1 MIIHVVKPGENL
13 YSISRLYDTSPEKII
28 SDNELNDPNRLVV
41 GQTLVIT
48 NGDNQNKREV
58 VINGYTYPGIRDE
71 VLLNVLPNLSYI
83 TPFSYGFNPDGSLV
97 ELDDERI
104 IDMAIQNNVAPL
116 MLLTTMN
123 ADGTF
128 SSDKAS
134 KVLSDEIARDALI
147 DNIVKNLQSKN
158 YSGLDVDLEY
168 LSRDDRDNFTD
179 FIKTLSEVLHPLGYE
194 LTVALAPKS
203 SDEEVGLL
211 YEGHDYEALGRYADN
226 LLLMTYEWGYAY
238 GPPMAVSPIN
248 KVRSVLDYAVTQIDS
263 EKLLIGIPNY
273 GYDWTLPYVEGS
285 RAKALNNVA
294 AIDLARDTGAVIEY
308 DETAQAPF
316 FTYYDVE
323 GKEHI
328 VWFEDAR
335 SIQAKLELIEEYNL
349 LGAAYWTIMAPFPQ
363 NWLVLKNM
371 YNIKKI

>member
-1 MIIHVVKPGENL
+1 MIIHVVRPGENL
-13 YSISRLYDTSPEKII
+13 YSISILYDTSPEKII
-28 SDNELNDPNRLVV
+28 RDNELNDPNSLVI

-48 NGDNQNKREV
+48 NGENQNKREV

-71 VLLNVLPNLSYI
+71 VLIKVLPNLSYI

-97 ELDDERI
+97 ELNDERI

-123 ADGTF
+123 PDGTF

-134 KVLSDEIARDALI
+134 KMLSDENVRDVLI

-158 YSGLDVDLEY
+158 YAGLDVDFEY
-168 LSRDDRDNFTD
+168 LSRNDRDNFTD
-179 FIKTLSEVLHPLGYE
+179 FIKMLSEVLRPLGYE

-273 GYDWTLPYVEGS
+273 GYDWTLPFVEGS
-285 RAKALNNVA
+285 QARALNNIA